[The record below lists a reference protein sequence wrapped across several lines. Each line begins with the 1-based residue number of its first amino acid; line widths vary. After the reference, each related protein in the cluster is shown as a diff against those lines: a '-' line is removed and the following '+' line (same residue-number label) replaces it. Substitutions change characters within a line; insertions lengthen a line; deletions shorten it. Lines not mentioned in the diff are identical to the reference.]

1 MKAVNGIWLV
11 GNVASGWWKIQ
22 YTVWKWWVACVTA
35 ICSLLSPNCKLYNKM
50 WQSSIMP
57 QGTNNFIIFF
67 LTSLKIGKNTDF
79 YISVPFY
86 KVEIGPFLGL
96 PIYLFTIFPLCAT
109 ALSEVETWAGCT
121 ALFKVGQMSQSVLK
135 VKLEARQS
143 KVRSMLFLFVLILN

>member
-1 MKAVNGIWLV
+1 MIWPSQLVGCKTWFYLFSITRRWVYLILAYTCDAKQIIEWIKGSDWFWAIFSMKAVNGNWLV

-67 LTSLKIGKNTDF
+67 LTSLEIGKNTDF
-79 YISVPFY
+79 RILWPFY
-86 KVEIGPFLGL
+86 RVQIGPFLG
-96 PIYLFTIFPLCAT
+96 
-109 ALSEVETWAGCT
+109 
-121 ALFKVGQMSQSVLK
+121 
-135 VKLEARQS
+135 
-143 KVRSMLFLFVLILN
+143 